1 MSRIVIVDY
10 SCGNID
16 SVQSAVNY
24 HGQTSVITKDSEV
37 IKNAEN
43 IIPNL
48 DGLNSWNLG
57 KNADLLSIIIFPK
70 IGN

>member
-37 IKNAEN
+37 IKNAEK
-43 IIPNL
+43 IILPGQGSFKQEL
-48 DGLNSWNLG
+48 
-57 KNADLLSIIIFPK
+57 K
-70 IGN
+70 I